1 MVMVPNFDSQE
12 QKNEWLWDQ
21 VDEINANNAIATDLA
36 EQMLKIDT
44 DSLAYQILYL
54 IYKSYAD
61 YADALEQRVRP
72 ML

>member
-1 MVMVPNFDSQE
+1 MTPNFDSQE

-21 VDEINANNAIATDLA
+21 VDEINTNNAIATDLA

-61 YADALEQRVRP
+61 YADALERLVRP

>member
-1 MVMVPNFDSQE
+1 MVPNFDSQE
-12 QKNEWLWDQ
+12 QKNGWLWDQ
-21 VDEINANNAIATDLA
+21 VDEINANNAIASDLA

-61 YADALEQRVRP
+61 YADALERLVRP

>member
-1 MVMVPNFDSQE
+1 MTPNFDSQE

-44 DSLAYQILYL
+44 NSLAYQILYL

-61 YADALEQRVRP
+61 YADALERLVRP

>member
-1 MVMVPNFDSQE
+1 MKIPNFDSQE

-21 VDEINANNAIATDLA
+21 VDKINANNAIATDLA
-36 EQMLKIDT
+36 EQMRKIDA

-61 YADALEQRVRP
+61 YADAVERLIRP